1 MLALNTRTATRLA
14 LFAAKTFPVHSANV
28 AVLQRIPVRHEI
40 TLNPVTFGA
49 QTSTVAVEAR
59 DARNIELTGGGV
71 FPAHTSTVVVN
82 LQGAPR
88 LALQASK
95 IFAAHTA
102 TVAVI
107 WRAAMPPG
115 MVMGLMLLEMGHVFL
130 RIMWLQPDLGTGR
143 LLYYEF
149 RLNGGMWMS
158 TMSPSTEY
166 NITGLTPDTLYS
178 IEVRAVTDV
187 GMGSASAVLMAR
199 TAATT
204 VPTVP
209 QFVRA
214 DAPGGPF
221 IDLTWNLPTDDGGA
235 VIDRYDV
242 LVTGPD
248 GVAFPVESTGSAATN
263 YRVRGLRLFQRYG
276 FQVRAV
282 NSIGPGPYSDI
293 IYATPVGAEVGVA
306 ISGQRIPLLDLDRQS
321 MIVRLGGMDCR
332 IQVWWQPSDA
342 AWYSGNRNADQYPVI
357 SGRRLVVGAGLLD
370 RLPDVLPGNIVCR
383 ALDEDSGRVDPARDA
398 WQRQTHGLVFE
409 TAT

>member
-1 MLALNTRTATRLA
+1 
-14 LFAAKTFPVHSANV
+14 
-28 AVLQRIPVRHEI
+28 
-40 TLNPVTFGA
+40 
-49 QTSTVAVEAR
+49 
-59 DARNIELTGGGV
+59 
-71 FPAHTSTVVVN
+71 
-82 LQGAPR
+82 
-88 LALQASK
+88 
-95 IFAAHTA
+95 
-102 TVAVI
+102 
-107 WRAAMPPG
+107 MPPG

-209 QFVRA
+209 QFARA

-235 VIDRYDV
+235 VIARYDV

-248 GVAFPVESTGSAATN
+248 GVAFPVESTGSPATN
-263 YRVRGLRLFQRYG
+263 YQRARVAAVPA
-276 FQVRAV
+276 VRV
-282 NSIGPGPYSDI
+282 PDTGGQQHRPR
-293 IYATPVGAEVGVA
+293 PVH
-306 ISGQRIPLLDLDRQS
+306 RHNL
-321 MIVRLGGMDCR
+321 C
-332 IQVWWQPSDA
+332 
-342 AWYSGNRNADQYPVI
+342 N
-357 SGRRLVVGAGLLD
+357 SGRRGGW
-370 RLPDVLPGNIVCR
+370 GC
-383 ALDEDSGRVDPARDA
+383 
-398 WQRQTHGLVFE
+398 H
-409 TAT
+409 

>member
-1 MLALNTRTATRLA
+1 
-14 LFAAKTFPVHSANV
+14 
-28 AVLQRIPVRHEI
+28 
-40 TLNPVTFGA
+40 
-49 QTSTVAVEAR
+49 
-59 DARNIELTGGGV
+59 
-71 FPAHTSTVVVN
+71 
-82 LQGAPR
+82 
-88 LALQASK
+88 
-95 IFAAHTA
+95 
-102 TVAVI
+102 
-107 WRAAMPPG
+107 MPPG

-149 RLNGGMWMS
+149 RLNGGIWMS

-221 IDLTWNLPTDDGGA
+221 IDLTWNLPTDDGGS
-235 VIDRYDV
+235 VIARYDA

-248 GVAFPVESTGSAATN
+248 GVAFPVESTGSPTTN

-282 NSIGPGPYSDI
+282 NSVGNGPYTDI
-293 IYATPVGAEVGVA
+293 NLCRSRRCGGCRYAT
-306 ISGQRIPLLDLDRQS
+306 SGQRIPLLDLDRQS

-332 IQVWWQPSDA
+332 IQVWFQPSDT
-342 AWYSGNRNADQYPVI
+342 AWYAALEVPTNTPDYQRSE
-357 SGRRLVVGAGLLD
+357 VGGWRGVA
-370 RLPDVLPGNIVCR
+370 
-383 ALDEDSGRVDPARDA
+383 
-398 WQRQTHGLVFE
+398 
-409 TAT
+409 